1 MAVTR
6 AEKKKHTSAIFLS
19 CRRRS
24 KPPPTLEER
33 EENLVL
39 GSKWTT
45 RNHKC
50 RAQPPDTASLE
61 CLGRRVIEL
70 GQSGWSSTTW
80 LADFLVEHRMIVLCV
95 AGTIEEGW
103 RCLSCVGATRS
114 SSREDVP
121 CKRRD
126 PRARST
132 SWKRQSG
139 GAFSGFI
146 EKKSG
151 HFPCVKCCSP
161 IPRPSPPRLASART
175 LPWHRSCTSLSEKWR
190 SMDVLGV
197 VSLVSREAMLRVEPT
212 RVVEYS
218 ALA

>member
-6 AEKKKHTSAIFLS
+6 AKKKHTSAIFLS

-70 GQSGWSSTTW
+70 GQSGWSISTW
-80 LADFLVEHRMIVLCV
+80 WAS
-95 AGTIEEGW
+95 
-103 RCLSCVGATRS
+103 LSCVVATRS

-121 CKRRD
+121 CKRRE
-126 PRARST
+126 PRGARAG
-132 SWKRQSG
+132 KRQSG
-139 GAFSGFI
+139 GAIFGFI
-146 EKKSG
+146 D
-151 HFPCVKCCSP
+151 PVCCSP
-161 IPRPSPPRLASART
+161 MHPRPSPPRLA
-175 LPWHRSCTSLSEKWR
+175 
-190 SMDVLGV
+190 
-197 VSLVSREAMLRVEPT
+197 
-212 RVVEYS
+212 
-218 ALA
+218 